1 MAAHK
6 DVLRGSCQARDTD
19 LSRYQ
24 CFGID
29 AVLQLLQSLPVLTQ
43 SPVLCPLFRES
54 RCGELDELDRDL
66 KTFIFYQRLP
76 LTLLARKQQDRVT
89 GLESGLDVA
98 CVQALE

>member
-1 MAAHK
+1 MAAHE

>member
-6 DVLRGSCQARDTD
+6 DVLRGSSQAVDTD
-19 LSRYQ
+19 LSRNQ

-43 SPVLCPLFRES
+43 SPILCPLFRES
-54 RCGELDELDRDL
+54 RCGELDELDQDDE
-66 KTFIFYQRLP
+66 TFIFNHRLP
-76 LTLLARKQQDRVT
+76 LTLLARKQQGRVT
-89 GLESGLDVA
+89 RIESARDVA